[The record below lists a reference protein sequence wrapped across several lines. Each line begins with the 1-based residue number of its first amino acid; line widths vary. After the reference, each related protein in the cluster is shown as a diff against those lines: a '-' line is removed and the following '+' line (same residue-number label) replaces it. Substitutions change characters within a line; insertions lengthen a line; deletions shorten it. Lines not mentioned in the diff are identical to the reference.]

1 MDPHLVI
8 PTLADQ
14 GVIDAGD
21 SDALLQA
28 AVDSGRSAEDFLVNE
43 GYVDEHTFYDAIANA
58 IGANLVDLTGFELP
72 ASLRDRLPA
81 GLARLHRALPVADHG
96 GTLYVALTDP
106 LDTEKLSELRFALN
120 ENIQVSVAPVARI
133 EELIG
138 QYYESTDAAGE
149 GLPSANQQE
158 MRHQLSAA
166 GSALAAGSLS
176 EQEQAQY
183 VTQIIDNIIDIGIRA
198 KASDIHFE
206 PFEEFMNVRMRVDG
220 TLDSILSD
228 EDRLA
233 YRAIKNELISRIKII
248 SNLNIAETRLPQDGR
263 IQRTVQRDGKPFS
276 IDLRVS
282 TLPTQFGESVVLR
295 ILDRSAVQLDLD
307 KLGVPERV
315 KRTLRDMIKL
325 PNGIIVVTGPT
336 GSGKTTTLYA
346 CLKEIND
353 PASKLLTAE
362 DPVEYDID
370 GIMQVP
376 VNEGIGL
383 DFARCLR
390 AFLRQDPDRILVGET
405 RDLETAQIA
414 IQASLTG
421 HLVFTSLHTND
432 STGAI
437 TRLVDMGVEPFLIS
451 ASLELV
457 VAQRLVRRICAKCIE
472 PYEPTEDE
480 LLLLGL
486 SPHEVGD
493 KKFYRGHGHGCK
505 ECNGTGYKGRK
516 GIYETLRIGDTLRE
530 MINQRAPGVVLRQK
544 AVELGMRTLR
554 EEGLDAIFNGETTV
568 EEILKYT

>member
-8 PTLADQ
+8 TTLVDQ
-14 GVIDAGD
+14 SVIAPDQ

-28 AVDSGRSAEDFLVNE
+28 MLESGRAPEDYLIEE
-43 GYVDEHTFYDAIANA
+43 GHVDEYSFYQAIANS
-58 IGANLVDLTGFELP
+58 IGANYIDLSDFELDNK
-72 ASLRDRLPA
+72 LRDRIPV
-81 GLARLHRALPVADHG
+81 GLARLHRALPVADYE
-96 GTLYVALTDP
+96 GTLYVALSDP
-106 LDTEKLSELRFALN
+106 LDQEKLSELRFALN
-120 ENIQVSVAPVARI
+120 ENLHISVAPVRRI
-133 EELIG
+133 EELIA
-138 QYYESTDAAGE
+138 QYYESIDYATE
-149 GLPSANQQE
+149 GF
-158 MRHQLSAA
+158 
-166 GSALAAGSLS
+166 SALTQKELREKLSQAGTAVSAGNLTEAERS
-176 EQEQAQY
+176 QY
-183 VTQIIDNIIDIGIRA
+183 VTQIVDNLIDIGIKA

-206 PFEEFMNVRMRVDG
+206 PFEEYMDVRMRVDG
-220 TLDSILSD
+220 TLRSLLTKSDRKAYNSIG
-228 EDRLA
+228 R
-233 YRAIKNELISRIKII
+233 ELISRVKII
-248 SNLNIAETRLPQDGR
+248 SNLNIAESRLPQDGR
-263 IQRTVQRDGKPFS
+263 IQRTVTRDGKPFK

-282 TLPTQFGESVVLR
+282 TLPTQYGESVVLR

-307 KLGVPERV
+307 KLGVPENV
-315 KRTLRDMIKL
+315 KKTLREMIKM
-325 PNGIIVVTGPT
+325 PNGIIIVTGPT

-346 CLKEIND
+346 CLREINE
-353 PASKLLTAE
+353 PNAKLLTAE

-457 VAQRLVRRICAKCIE
+457 VAQRLVRRICPKCIE
-472 PYEPTEDE
+472 PFEPTEDE
-480 LLLLGL
+480 LMLLGL

-493 KKFYRGHGHGCK
+493 KKFFKGRGCE
-505 ECNGTGYKGRK
+505 ECNDTGYKGRK
-516 GIYETLRIGDTLRE
+516 GIFETLRLNDTLRE

-544 AVELGMRTLR
+544 AIELGMRTLR
-554 EEGLDAIFNGETTV
+554 EAGLQAIFDGETSV

>member
-8 PTLADQ
+8 TTLVDQ
-14 GVIDAGD
+14 GVIDAGA
-21 SDALLQA
+21 SDELLQA
-28 AVDSGRSAEDFLVNE
+28 LLDSGRAPEDFLIEE
-43 GYVDEHTFYDAIANA
+43 GHVDEHSFYQAVANSV
-58 IGANLVDLTGFELP
+58 GANYIDLTGFELEN
-72 ASLRDRLPA
+72 SLRDKIPV
-81 GLARLHRALPVADHG
+81 GLARLHRALPVAEID
-96 GTLYVALTDP
+96 GTLYLALSDP
-106 LDTEKLSELRFALN
+106 LDTERVSELRFALN
-120 ENIQVSVAPVARI
+120 QPIQVSVAPVQRI

-138 QYYESTDAAGE
+138 QYYESVDYATE
-149 GLPSANQQE
+149 GFSALTQKE
-158 MRHQLSAA
+158 LREKLSEA
-166 GSALAAGSLS
+166 GSAVSAGNLS
-176 EQEQAQY
+176 EEERQQY
-183 VTQIIDNIIDIGIRA
+183 VTQIIDNLIDIGIKA

-206 PFEEFMNVRMRVDG
+206 PFEEYMDVRMRVDG
-220 TLDSILSD
+220 TLRSLLTKSDRQAYSSIG
-228 EDRLA
+228 R
-233 YRAIKNELISRIKII
+233 ELISRVKII
-248 SNLNIAETRLPQDGR
+248 SNLNIAESRLPQDGR
-263 IQRTVQRDGKPFS
+263 IQRSVTRNGKPFA

-282 TLPTQFGESVVLR
+282 TLPTQYGESVVLR

-307 KLGVPERV
+307 KLGVPEKV
-315 KRTLRDMIKL
+315 KKTLREMIKL
-325 PNGIIVVTGPT
+325 PNGIIIVTGPT

-346 CLKEIND
+346 CLREINE
-353 PASKLLTAE
+353 PNAKLLTAE

-437 TRLVDMGVEPFLIS
+437 TRLIDMGVEPFLIS

-457 VAQRLVRRICAKCIE
+457 VAQRLVRRICNKCIE

-493 KKFYRGHGHGCK
+493 KKFYKGRGCD
-505 ECNGTGYKGRK
+505 ECNDTGYKGRK
-516 GIYETLRIGDTLRE
+516 GIFETLRIGDTLRE

-544 AVELGMRTLR
+544 AIELGMRTLR
-554 EEGLDAIFNGETTV
+554 EEGLQAIFDGETSV

>member
-8 PTLADQ
+8 PTLADH
-14 GVIDAGD
+14 GVIAAED

-28 AVDSGRSAEDFLVNE
+28 AVESGRSAEDFLINDGHVE
-43 GYVDEHTFYDAIANA
+43 EHAFYEAVATA
-58 IGANLVDLTGFELP
+58 IGGSLVDLSNFELP
-72 ASLRDRLPA
+72 GSLRDRIPV
-81 GLARLHRALPVADHG
+81 GLARLHRALPVADHE
-96 GTLYVALTDP
+96 GTLYVALADP

-133 EELIG
+133 EELIAR
-138 QYYESTDAAGE
+138 YYESVDYAAEGFASLTQNELRGKLSDVGSAVAAG
-149 GLPSANQQE
+149 N
-158 MRHQLSAA
+158 LSD
-166 GSALAAGSLS
+166 
-176 EQEQAQY
+176 EDKAQY
-183 VTQIIDNIIDIGIRA
+183 VTQIIDNLIDIGINA

-206 PFEEFMNVRMRVDG
+206 PFEEFMDVRMRVDG
-220 TLDSILSD
+220 TLRSLLTKSD
-228 EDRLA
+228 RSA
-233 YRAIKNELISRIKII
+233 YQAIKSELISRIKII
-248 SNLNIAETRLPQDGR
+248 SNLNIAESRLPQDGK
-263 IQRTVQRDGKPFS
+263 IQRSVMREGKPFP

-295 ILDRSAVQLDLD
+295 ILDRSAVQLDLE
-307 KLGVPERV
+307 KLGVPQKV
-315 KRTLRDMIKL
+315 QKTLRDMIKL
-325 PNGIIVVTGPT
+325 PNGIIIVTGPT

-353 PASKLLTAE
+353 PAAKLLTAE

-457 VAQRLVRRICAKCIE
+457 VAQRLVRRICPKCVE
-472 PYEPTEDE
+472 TYEPTEDE

-486 SPHEVGD
+486 SAHEIGD
-493 KKFYRGHGHGCK
+493 KKFYRGRGHDCG

-516 GIYETLRIGDTLRE
+516 GIYETLRLNDTLRE

-554 EEGLDAIFNGETTV
+554 EEGLDAIFNGETSV